1 MLLQISSVGKVN
13 MNQTQTKVLSRRQA
27 GKATLNT
34 IIAIGVATLI
44 SKVDGLGISKVKA
57 VTG

>member
-13 MNQTQTKVLSRRQA
+13 MNQTQTQVLSRRQV

-44 SKVDGLGISKVKA
+44 SNVGGLGISKVKA
-57 VTG
+57 VTR